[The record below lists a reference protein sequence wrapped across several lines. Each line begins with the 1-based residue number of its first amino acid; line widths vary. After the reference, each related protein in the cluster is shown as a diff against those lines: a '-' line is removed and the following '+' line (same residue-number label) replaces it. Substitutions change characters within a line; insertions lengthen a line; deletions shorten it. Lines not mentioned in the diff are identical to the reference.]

1 MQYVSTRGTAMGQY
15 QDVIV
20 EGLASDGG
28 LAVPETL
35 PQIGERLEELRA
47 LTYPELAATII
58 GLFATDVPAAELSR
72 IAHESYNDEKF
83 RTAEIVPLKPING
96 GMTLVGLSE
105 GPTLAFKDLAMQ
117 FLGGALDYVLTERS
131 DVLNIVGA
139 TSGDTGSAAE
149 YAIRGR
155 STLSAIILSPQGRM
169 SDFQRAQMYS
179 LLDDNIH
186 NLAVEGNFDDCQ
198 HLVKLVNQDL
208 DFKRTHHIGAVNS
221 INFGRISAQ
230 IAYYV
235 WAWLRATDDVAD
247 PGGFEV
253 SFAVPSGNF
262 GNILSGHYARSM
274 GVPIRKLVLATNEN
288 NVLHEFFSTG
298 VYRPRSADQTPATS
312 SPSMDVSKASNL
324 ERFIYEVV
332 DRDPERTAALW
343 RELDETGTF
352 DLSSELARFSAE
364 YGIIS
369 GTSTHQNRLHTMRAT
384 HEGTGVV
391 IDPHT
396 ADGVYVAAPFVEPDV
411 PMLVLET
418 ALPEKFA
425 ATVTEALG
433 EAPVV
438 SPEHQALLALPQH
451 TTDIPNDE
459 AALRAFIEA
468 NAKH

>member
-1 MQYVSTRGTAMGQY
+1 
-15 QDVIV
+15 
-20 EGLASDGG
+20 
-28 LAVPETL
+28 
-35 PQIGERLEELRA
+35 
-47 LTYPELAATII
+47 
-58 GLFATDVPAAELSR
+58 
-72 IAHESYNDEKF
+72 
-83 RTAEIVPLKPING
+83 
-96 GMTLVGLSE
+96 
-105 GPTLAFKDLAMQ
+105 
-117 FLGGALDYVLTERS
+117 
-131 DVLNIVGA
+131 
-139 TSGDTGSAAE
+139 
-149 YAIRGR
+149 
-155 STLSAIILSPQGRM
+155 
-169 SDFQRAQMYS
+169 
-179 LLDDNIH
+179 
-186 NLAVEGNFDDCQ
+186 
-198 HLVKLVNQDL
+198 
-208 DFKRTHHIGAVNS
+208 
-221 INFGRISAQ
+221 
-230 IAYYV
+230 
-235 WAWLRATDDVAD
+235 
-247 PGGFEV
+247 
-253 SFAVPSGNF
+253 
-262 GNILSGHYARSM
+262 
-274 GVPIRKLVLATNEN
+274 
-288 NVLHEFFSTG
+288 
-298 VYRPRSADQTPATS
+298 
-312 SPSMDVSKASNL
+312 MDVSKASNL

-332 DRDPERTAALW
+332 GRDPERTAALW